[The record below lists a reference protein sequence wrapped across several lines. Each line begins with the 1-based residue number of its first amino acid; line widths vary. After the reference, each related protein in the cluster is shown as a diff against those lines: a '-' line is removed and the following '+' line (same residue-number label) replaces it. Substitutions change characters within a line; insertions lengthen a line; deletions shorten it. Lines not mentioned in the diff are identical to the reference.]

1 MGSCL
6 IYDGVAMRMCRW
18 LTLLCA
24 VLTPLSAQTYFD
36 PDVKCDAGPGGTPPR
51 IVHQPRPTYPRAAK
65 LARAQ
70 GTVRFKAVLD
80 ENGRLT
86 DIELVNPVGFDLD
99 EAARAAVEQWVYT
112 PCIRDGKKVKVP
124 IVLDV
129 NFAIDKAPFDRKLEK
144 QRAEYNLAVKRLFA
158 PGVDAK
164 DAATLVESIL
174 TLAADEYPPALYLS
188 GIWKINGEHVT
199 KNPTEGL
206 EWIQKAAEKDHGLAL
221 YYVAIRRI
229 EGRELPLDVERGVKE
244 LRQAAKMGSQSAQFY
259 AGSLY
264 EKGEKVER
272 NPGKAKDNYRLCAAR
287 GVAMCQYRLAN
298 LMLEDSGDRER
309 DRIQALAWL
318 QLAADQ
324 GLALAVDRAP
334 REITNLKAEELQR
347 VKVMKAELVRR

>member
-1 MGSCL
+1 MGSYL
-6 IYDGVAMRMCRW
+6 NYDGVAMRRFRW

-24 VLTPLSAQTYFD
+24 VLAPLSAQTSFD
-36 PDVKCDAGPGGTPPR
+36 PDVKCDAGPDGTPLR
-51 IVHQPRPTYPRAAK
+51 ILHQPKPTYPRAAK
-65 LARAQ
+65 LAGAQ

-86 DIELVNPVGFDLD
+86 DIELVNPVGFELD

-112 PCIRDGKKVKVP
+112 PCIRDGKKVK
-124 IVLDV
+124 ILLVLDV
-129 NFAIDKAPFDRKLEK
+129 NFAIDQVRFDRKLEK
-144 QRAEYNLAVKRLFA
+144 QRAEYNLTVKLLFA

-164 DAATLVESIL
+164 DAATLAESIL
-174 TLAADEYPPALYLS
+174 KLAADEYPPALYLA
-188 GIWKINGEHVT
+188 GIWQINGEHVA
-199 KNPTEGL
+199 KNPAEGL
-206 EWIQKAAEKDHGLAL
+206 EWIQKAAEKDHGTAL

-244 LRQAAKMGSQSAQFY
+244 MLRAAKMGSQSAQFY
-259 AGSLY
+259 AGNLY

-298 LMLEDSGDRER
+298 LMLEGSEVREK

-318 QLAADQ
+318 QLAAEQ
-324 GLALAVDRAP
+324 GVVLAVQRASQ
-334 REITNLKAEELQR
+334 EITNLQAEQVRR
-347 VKVMKAELVRR
+347 VKAMKAELVRR